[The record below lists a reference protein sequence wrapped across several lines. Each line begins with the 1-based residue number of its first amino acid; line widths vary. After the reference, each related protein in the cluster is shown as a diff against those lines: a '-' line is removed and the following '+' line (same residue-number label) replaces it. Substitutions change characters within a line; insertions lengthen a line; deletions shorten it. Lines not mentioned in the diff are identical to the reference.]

1 MKAKKFG
8 FDFPKVDYSAQVK
21 EWLTAHPGETEMSET
36 AKHAMYHTPVPH
48 NFPISSKE
56 LTELLEKVQ
65 DGKVNPGQVFF
76 WKLITGIPG
85 MTMPSPRTGHVHEK
99 YSLMYDV
106 FKTFVHKKVSLE
118 SAAEQIFALM
128 Q

>member
-1 MKAKKFG
+1 MKNKNYG
-8 FDFPKVDYSAQVK
+8 FDFPKVDYAPQIE
-21 EWLTAHPGETEMSET
+21 EWLAAHPGETKMSEP
-36 AKHAMYHTPVPH
+36 AKHEMYYTPRLH
-48 NFPISSKE
+48 YFPITVSE
-56 LTELLEKVQ
+56 LTGLLQKVQ

-85 MTMPSPRTGHVHEK
+85 MTMPSPRTGHVHEM